1 VSEVAPY
8 RTDKSL
14 RVLFAFGLTQDFFAE
29 DRARIPA
36 IMETLKSGFANL
48 EERFGVRVLGTL
60 DDDETMV
67 GEATT
72 WPWTC
77 YVLAEAPDRDA
88 VSAVCSLVRELQA
101 DGTPLWKY
109 LKVEARLG
117 RPLFF
122 AEPS

>member
-1 VSEVAPY
+1 MTANG
-8 RTDKSL
+8 RF
-14 RVLFAFGLTQDFFAE
+14 VLATGRNSSGTMQD
-29 DRARIPA
+29 
-36 IMETLKSGFANL
+36 
-48 EERFGVRVLGTL
+48 LGTL